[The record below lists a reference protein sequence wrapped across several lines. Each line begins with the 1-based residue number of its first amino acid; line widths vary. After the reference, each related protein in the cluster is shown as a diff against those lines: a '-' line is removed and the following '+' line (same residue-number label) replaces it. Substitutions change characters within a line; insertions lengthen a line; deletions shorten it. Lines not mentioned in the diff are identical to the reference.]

1 MQADANRVGPFYGH
15 FVKSIAGLFLLGIIV
30 LPLSGCS
37 EQEGA
42 GGGPIISSLSTPTE
56 EPISADGGGE
66 VNADSDT
73 SNLSEDDN
81 QAADLVANE
90 AEGSEAVANLP
101 DPDAGEDPEI
111 SLTSTPSG
119 VTAKLS
125 WDISSDP
132 NVSGYHVYY
141 GKQSSGEY
149 GACSYEE
156 GQTVEAPPATING
169 LEPNTPYFFAIS
181 AYGGEDGDLES
192 PCSNE
197 VLLVTPPA
205 QT

>member
-1 MQADANRVGPFYGH
+1 MQANTNVVGFFYQPFTR
-15 FVKSIAGLFLLGIIV
+15 SLAGLILLGV
-30 LPLSGCS
+30 VALPLPGCS
-37 EQEGA
+37 ENE
-42 GGGPIISSLSTPTE
+42 GGGPILSSLSTPTE
-56 EPISADGGGE
+56 DSSSVEGGNE
-66 VNADSDT
+66 SNTDSST
-73 SNLSEDDN
+73 PGLSEDEN
-81 QAADLVANE
+81 QAMDLPGND
-90 AEGSEAVANLP
+90 AEDSEAFANLAEP
-101 DPDAGEDPEI
+101 NDEDGSPEI
-111 SLTSTPSG
+111 SLTTTPSG

-125 WDISSDP
+125 WDTSSDP

-149 GACSYEE
+149 GSCSYEE

-181 AYGGEDGDLES
+181 AYGGEGGELES